1 MLQGLEQ
8 ENAAL
13 EDENASLPAELA
25 ALEVKVKEELERVKM
40 QQQGGINPHRSKE
53 SRSAEFHDSLKENAF
68 PGAHHAQIS
77 SFPGAKLSG

>member
-40 QQQGGINPHRSKE
+40 QQQGGINPHSSPE
-53 SRSAEFHDSLKENAF
+53 SRSEEFLDS
-68 PGAHHAQIS
+68 
-77 SFPGAKLSG
+77 